1 MRAFATFLLLILLA
15 AGCVSKGGD
24 ARHAGLSYTFHPA
37 DVVHASA
44 QALDTN
50 AVRSAIDLTFNAE
63 LHLKLNDAGVRR
75 FEGFNQAYEGKVFD
89 LLVNGEV
96 LASGLTAHPRG
107 PTAEM
112 VWYVGSMEKATRFA
126 DSLSAK

>member
-15 AGCVSKGGD
+15 AGCASKVVD
-24 ARHAGLSYTFHPA
+24 TRHQGLSYTFHPA
-37 DVVHASA
+37 DVLHASA

-50 AVRSAIDLTFNAE
+50 AVRSAIDPSYNAE
-63 LHLKLNDAGVRR
+63 LHLKLNDGGVRR

-89 LLVNGEV
+89 LLINGEV
-96 LASGLTAHPRG
+96 LASGLTARPRG

-112 VWYVGSMEKATRFA
+112 VWYVESMEKATRFA
-126 DSLSAK
+126 DALNAK